1 MARRNITQGG
11 VRRGAAEPVTG
22 LFRPTVRGSAASGA
36 AACLIFAA
44 LFSGCSP
51 AIRYGR
57 PRVPTTTQEGTPLYG
72 SIGTKSRGA
81 IETDRLK
88 KILDSYL
95 GTPYRWGGMTRTGVD
110 CSGLVCLVYREL
122 KGVALP
128 RSAADLLNIG
138 SAVGTADLKS
148 GDLVFFRWGFFGR
161 VDHVGIYTG
170 EGRFVHA
177 SSHLGVIESGLNDA
191 YYRSHLIAGRR
202 LFQ

>member
-1 MARRNITQGG
+1 
-11 VRRGAAEPVTG
+11 VTG
-22 LFRPTVRGSAASGA
+22 LLRQVLRGSAARGA
-36 AACLIFAA
+36 AVCLIFAA

-72 SIGTKSRGA
+72 SIGTENRGA
-81 IETDRLK
+81 IEADRLK
-88 KILDSYL
+88 KILNSYL
-95 GTPYRWGGMTRTGVD
+95 GTPYRWGGMTRAGVD
-110 CSGLVCLVYREL
+110 CSGLVGLVFREL
-122 KGVALP
+122 NGVALP
-128 RSAADLLNIG
+128 RSAGDLMNIG
-138 SAVGTADLKS
+138 SAVETADLRS

-170 EGRFVHA
+170 EGNFVHA
-177 SSHLGVIESGLNDA
+177 SSSHGVIESSLNDA